1 MTKFDDHLLAVYF
14 MGDPQS
20 KEADLQWTAH
30 LKLGLLFPVITFTNC
45 WKVMAEVEP
54 ENCNNKVRKVPTSQ
68 AAS

>member
-1 MTKFDDHLLAVYF
+1 MMTKFADHLLAVYF
-14 MGDPQS
+14 MGEKQ
-20 KEADLQWTAH
+20 ADLQWTAH

-54 ENCNNKVRKVPTSQ
+54 ENCNTKLRKVPTSQ